1 MKGYDLLKGMG
12 HIDDDLVAE
21 ALEAEAAAVPQERK
35 VVRLSRFAG
44 WSAARR
50 WGTAAAAV
58 AVLCLAGLGVFGGM
72 GQSAKDAVPATEA
85 PMLGMSQTTEEKNA
99 ALGSGM
105 EIAEAAPENAEEESA
120 MDMAEEPAEM
130 AELDEAAPAE
140 TEPLPAEAAAGVE
153 IPASESYA
161 YAGMDEDAYGGK
173 ELVSAYPD
181 APEGCYV
188 SPKNGEVGYS
198 EPLRAAMKEYG
209 DEAVY
214 RIFVDLF
221 ADEKQLALDDLEE
234 AAALLRDVAGGQDIT
249 TAIEVYTDADGKEH
263 VYPTMHATYEQLQNF
278 EADDAH
284 GWMLFLY
291 DELVK

>member
-58 AVLCLAGLGVFGGM
+58 AVLCLAGLGAFGGM
-72 GQSAKDAVPATEA
+72 GQSAKDAVPAEA

-105 EIAEAAPENAEEESA
+105 EIAEAAPESAEEESA
-120 MDMAEEPAEM
+120 MEMAEEPAEM

-161 YAGMDEDAYGGK
+161 YAGMDEDAY
-173 ELVSAYPD
+173 
-181 APEGCYV
+181 
-188 SPKNGEVGYS
+188 NG
-198 EPLRAAMKEYG
+198 
-209 DEAVY
+209 
-214 RIFVDLF
+214 
-221 ADEKQLALDDLEE
+221 
-234 AAALLRDVAGGQDIT
+234 
-249 TAIEVYTDADGKEH
+249 
-263 VYPTMHATYEQLQNF
+263 
-278 EADDAH
+278 
-284 GWMLFLY
+284 
-291 DELVK
+291 

>member
-21 ALEAEAAAVPQERK
+21 ALDAEVAAAPEERK
-35 VVRLSRFAG
+35 VVRLGRFAG

-50 WGTAAAAV
+50 WGTAVAAI
-58 AVLCLAGLGVFGGM
+58 AVLCLAGLGAFGGM
-72 GQSAKDAVPATEA
+72 GQASKDATPAAGA
-85 PMLGMSQTTEEKNA
+85 PMLGVTQEGEQKNTMN
-99 ALGSGM
+99 LGLT
-105 EIAEAAPENAEEESA
+105 AESAEEEGA
-120 MDMAEEPAEM
+120 PEMAEEPVEM

-140 TEPLPAEAAAGVE
+140 TEPLPTEGVE
-153 IPASESYA
+153 MPTSDSYA

-173 ELVSAYPD
+173 ELVSGYGD

-188 SPKNGEVGYS
+188 TPKNGTTGYS

-214 RIFVDLF
+214 RVFVDIF
-221 ADEKQLALDDLEE
+221 ADEKQLAPEDPEVAE
-234 AAALLRDVAGGQDIT
+234 LLREVAGGQDIT
-249 TAIEVYTDADGKEH
+249 TAVETYTDADGIEH
-263 VYPTMHATYEQLQNF
+263 VYPTMHAAYEQLQNF
-278 EADDAH
+278 AADDAH

-291 DELVK
+291 DERVK

>member
-21 ALEAEAAAVPQERK
+21 ALEAEVAAAPEERK

-50 WGTAAAAV
+50 WGTAVAAV
-58 AVLCLAGLGVFGGM
+58 AVLCLAGLGAFGGM
-72 GQSAKDAVPATEA
+72 GQSSKDATPAAGA
-85 PMLGMSQTTEEKNA
+85 PMLGVTQEGEQKNTMN
-99 ALGSGM
+99 LGLT
-105 EIAEAAPENAEEESA
+105 AEAAEEEDA
-120 MDMAEEPAEM
+120 AEMAEEPVEM

-140 TEPLPAEAAAGVE
+140 TEPLPTEGVE
-153 IPASESYA
+153 MPTSDSYA
-161 YAGMDEDAYGGK
+161 YAGMDADAYNGK
-173 ELVSAYPD
+173 TLVSGYPD
-181 APEGCYV
+181 APDGCYV
-188 SPKNGEVGYS
+188 TPKNGDVGYS

-214 RIFVDLF
+214 RVWVDLF
-221 ADEKQLALDDLEE
+221 ADEVQLDSDDPEVAE
-234 AAALLRDVAGGQDIT
+234 LLVAFGREHNIT
-249 TAIEVYTDADGKEH
+249 TAIETYTDANGADH

-278 EADDAH
+278 TADDAH

-291 DELVK
+291 DERVK

>member
-21 ALEAEAAAVPQERK
+21 ALDAEAAAVPEDRK

-50 WGTAAAAV
+50 WGTAVAAV

-72 GQSAKDAVPATEA
+72 GQGAKDAVPAEA
-85 PMLGMSQTTEEKNA
+85 PMLGMSQTTEEKNT

-105 EIAEAAPENAEEESA
+105 EIAEAAPESVEEES
-120 MDMAEEPAEM
+120 MEMAEAPAEM
-130 AELDEAAPAE
+130 VELDEAAPAE
-140 TEPLPAEAAAGVE
+140 IEPLPAEAAAGVE

-161 YAGMDEDAYGGK
+161 YAGMDEDAYNGK
-173 ELVSAYPD
+173 ELISGYGD

-188 SPKNGEVGYS
+188 SPKNGEANYS

-209 DEAVY
+209 DEVVY
-214 RIFVDLF
+214 RIFADLF
-221 ADEKQLALDDLEE
+221 ADEKQLALDDPEE
-234 AAALLRDVAGGQDIT
+234 AAALLQEVAGAQNIT
-249 TAIEVYTDADGKEH
+249 TAIEVYTDADGTEH

-291 DELVK
+291 DERVK

>member
-21 ALEAEAAAVPQERK
+21 ALDAEAAAVPQERK

-50 WGTAAAAV
+50 WGTAVAAV

-72 GQSAKDAVPATEA
+72 GQSAKDAVPAAEA
-85 PMLGMSQTTEEKNA
+85 PMLGMSQTTEEKNT

-105 EIAEAAPENAEEESA
+105 EIAEAAPESADEESA
-120 MDMAEEPAEM
+120 MEMAEEPAEM

-161 YAGMDEDAYGGK
+161 YAGMDEDAYNGK
-173 ELVSAYPD
+173 ELISGYGD

-188 SPKNGEVGYS
+188 SPKNGEANYS

-209 DEAVY
+209 DEVVY
-214 RIFVDLF
+214 RIFADLF
-221 ADEKQLALDDLEE
+221 ADEKQLALDDPEE
-234 AAALLRDVAGGQDIT
+234 AAALLQELAGAQNIT
-249 TAIEVYTDADGKEH
+249 TAIEVYTDADGTEH

-278 EADDAH
+278 AADDAH

-291 DELVK
+291 DERVK

>member
-21 ALEAEAAAVPQERK
+21 ALEAEVAAAPEERK

-50 WGTAAAAV
+50 WGTAVAAV
-58 AVLCLAGLGVFGGM
+58 AVLCLAGLGAFGGM
-72 GQSAKDAVPATEA
+72 GQSSKDATPAAGA
-85 PMLGMSQTTEEKNA
+85 PMLGVTQEGEQKNTMN
-99 ALGSGM
+99 LGLT
-105 EIAEAAPENAEEESA
+105 AESAEEEDA
-120 MDMAEEPAEM
+120 PEMAEEPAEV

-140 TEPLPAEAAAGVE
+140 TEPLPTEGVE
-153 IPASESYA
+153 MPTSDSYA
-161 YAGMDEDAYGGK
+161 YAGMDADAYNGK
-173 ELVSAYPD
+173 TLVSGYPD
-181 APEGCYV
+181 APDGCYV
-188 SPKNGEVGYS
+188 TPKNGDVGYS

-214 RIFVDLF
+214 RVWVDIFK
-221 ADEKQLALDDLEE
+221 DEVQLDPDDPEVAE
-234 AAALLRDVAGGQDIT
+234 LLVAFGREHNIT
-249 TAIEVYTDADGKEH
+249 TAIETYTDADGIEH

-278 EADDAH
+278 AADEAH

-291 DELVK
+291 DERVK

>member
-72 GQSAKDAVPATEA
+72 GQSAKDAVPAEA

-105 EIAEAAPENAEEESA
+105 EIAEAVPESAEEESA
-120 MDMAEEPAEM
+120 MEMAEEPAIESE
-130 AELDEAAPAE
+130 ADEAAPAE

-161 YAGMDEDAYGGK
+161 YAGMDEDAYNGK
-173 ELVSAYPD
+173 TLVSGYPD
-181 APEGCYV
+181 APEGCYA

-209 DEAVY
+209 DEVVY
-214 RIFVDLF
+214 RVFVDLF
-221 ADEKQLALDDLEE
+221 ADEKQLALADPEE
-234 AAALLRDVAGGQDIT
+234 AAALLQEVAGGQNIT
-249 TAIEVYTDADGKEH
+249 TAIETYTDADGTDH

-291 DELVK
+291 DERVK

>member
-21 ALEAEAAAVPQERK
+21 ALEAEVAAAPEERK

-50 WGTAAAAV
+50 WGTAVAAV
-58 AVLCLAGLGVFGGM
+58 AVLCLAGLGAFGGM
-72 GQSAKDAVPATEA
+72 GQSSKDATPAAGA
-85 PMLGMSQTTEEKNA
+85 PMLGVTQEGEQKNT

-105 EIAEAAPENAEEESA
+105 EIAEAAPESAEEESA
-120 MDMAEEPAEM
+120 PEMAEEPAEM
-130 AELDEAAPAE
+130 VELDEAAPAE
-140 TEPLPAEAAAGVE
+140 TEPLPAEAAEGVE
-153 IPASESYA
+153 IPASDGYE
-161 YAGMDEDAYGGK
+161 YAGAVDADAYNGK
-173 ELVSAYPD
+173 TLVSDYPD

-188 SPKNGEVGYS
+188 TPKNGETNYS
-198 EPLRAAMKEYG
+198 EPLRAAMREYG

-214 RIFVDLF
+214 RVWVDLF
-221 ADEKQLALDDLEE
+221 ADEKQLAPDDPEI
-234 AAALLRDVAGGQDIT
+234 AALLRTVAGGQNIT
-249 TAIEVYTDADGKEH
+249 TAIETYTDADGIEH

-278 EADDAH
+278 AADEAH

-291 DELVK
+291 DERVK

>member
-21 ALEAEAAAVPQERK
+21 ALDAEVAAAPEERK
-35 VVRLSRFAG
+35 VVRLGRFAG

-50 WGTAAAAV
+50 WGTAVAAI
-58 AVLCLAGLGVFGGM
+58 AVLCLAGLGAFGGM
-72 GQSAKDAVPATEA
+72 GQASKDATPAAGA
-85 PMLGMSQTTEEKNA
+85 PMLGVTQEGEQKNTMN
-99 ALGSGM
+99 LGLT
-105 EIAEAAPENAEEESA
+105 AESAEEEGA
-120 MDMAEEPAEM
+120 PEMAEEPVEM

-140 TEPLPAEAAAGVE
+140 TEPLPTEGVE
-153 IPASESYA
+153 MPTSDSYA

-173 ELVSAYPD
+173 ELVSGYGD

-188 SPKNGEVGYS
+188 TQKNGTTGYS

-214 RIFVDLF
+214 RVFVDIF
-221 ADEKQLALDDLEE
+221 ADEKQLAPEDPEVAE
-234 AAALLRDVAGGQDIT
+234 LLREVAGGQDIT
-249 TAIEVYTDADGKEH
+249 TAVETYTDADGIEH
-263 VYPTMHATYEQLQNF
+263 VYPTMHAAYEQLQNF
-278 EADDAH
+278 AADDAH

-291 DELVK
+291 DERVK